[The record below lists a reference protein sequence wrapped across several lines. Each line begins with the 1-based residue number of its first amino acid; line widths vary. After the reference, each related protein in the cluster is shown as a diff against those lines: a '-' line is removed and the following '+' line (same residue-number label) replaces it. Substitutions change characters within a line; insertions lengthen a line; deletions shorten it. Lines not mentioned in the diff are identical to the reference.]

1 MTGAAEA
8 VIDKPVTTRTTKPTR
23 GWGAFHAR
31 SGLIAGAVLILLLA
45 APWVLDQYTISI
57 GSRILVM
64 ALLTV
69 SVSFLTGIAGLPTLG
84 QAAFFGIGGYT
95 AALLSLAGFQLGP
108 LHVLAGLVV
117 GVVVALITGS
127 VVVRSRG
134 VTFLMLTF
142 AVGELFHSAA
152 QMWRDVT
159 GGTDGL
165 PGIPPVVPLPGMAAL
180 TNDGLIFYYVLA
192 VFVPLFLLTEVVVRS
207 PFGLALRSIRDNEAR
222 MRATGYPVNYYL
234 LAGYAM
240 AGGLA
245 GASGALWVAVL
256 RYVSPGD
263 LGFSMAAFALLAAVI
278 GGLGSMWG
286 ACAGAAL
293 VIVVRDYIGGEH
305 ISVAGYTVTG
315 PLLLGVLF
323 IVVVYLLPRGVAG
336 IRTQLGSRTPR
347 KADES

>member
-1 MTGAAEA
+1 MTEA
-8 VIDKPVTTRTTKPTR
+8 GHALIDEPVTTRNEGSAR
-23 GWGAFHAR
+23 GWRAPRAR
-31 SGLIAGAVLILLLA
+31 PGPLAGAVLLLLVA

-57 GSRILVM
+57 MSRILVM

-69 SVSFLTGIAGLPTLG
+69 SVSFLTGIAGMPTLG
-84 QAAFFGIGGYT
+84 QAAFFGVGGYT
-95 AALLSLAGFQLGP
+95 AALLSLAGFPLGP
-108 LHVLAGLVV
+108 VHVLAGLVL
-117 GVVVALITGS
+117 GAVVALLTGS
-127 VVVRSRG
+127 VVARSRG

-165 PGIPPVVPLPGMAAL
+165 PGIPPVVPLPGMAEL
-180 TNDGLIFYYVLA
+180 TNDGLVFYYVLA
-192 VFVPLFLLTEVVVRS
+192 VFLPLYLLTEVVVRS

-222 MRATGYPVNYYL
+222 MLATGYPVNRYL
-234 LAGYAM
+234 LAGYGM

-245 GASGALWVAVL
+245 GAAGALWVALL
-256 RYVSPGD
+256 RYVSPSD

-293 VIVVRDYIGGEH
+293 VVLVRDYIGGEH
-305 ISVAGYTVTG
+305 ISVAGYTITG

-323 IVVVYLLPRGVAG
+323 IAVVYLLPRGVAG
-336 IRTQLGSRTPR
+336 IRNQLAARTPG
-347 KADES
+347 KATDS